1 MSGYMKPN
9 SKTRFTTKFYDHYK
23 ALETKLVNPRGK
35 KGGIF
40 SLKELTDNKELVDAR
55 KVWLIR
61 RLAEEHAPELL
72 RGAEAVT
79 AQPGRT
85 KDALRQQALHEA
97 YVKGAKK
104 TIEMLAP
111 RGGGRLTN
119 ARSTLRRCVL
129 FYFILFLLHGHT
141 ECDATLLAHSDRAVL
156 AALCCVLEKGQ
167 YRSAA
172 RDLHIN
178 NHDVTRHKDLLV
190 DLIQSNDMR
199 EVRYIHN

>member
-1 MSGYMKPN
+1 MVHTAHMSGYMKPN

-72 RGAEAVT
+72 CDAEAVT

-85 KDALRQQALHEA
+85 KDALRRT
-97 YVKGAKK
+97 VRKK
-104 TIEMLAP
+104 SNP
-111 RGGGRLTN
+111 
-119 ARSTLRRCVL
+119 VL
-129 FYFILFLLHGHT
+129 LQSMRKFGK
-141 ECDATLLAHSDRAVL
+141 
-156 AALCCVLEKGQ
+156 VLESSQ
-167 YRSAA
+167 
-172 RDLHIN
+172 H
-178 NHDVTRHKDLLV
+178 
-190 DLIQSNDMR
+190 R
-199 EVRYIHN
+199 EEVPSEGTWV